1 MRNFAGQ
8 ELATDGPA
16 ARIQAFP
23 GKHEEAA
30 APDGRVFFFYHFTFL

>member
-16 ARIQAFP
+16 ARIQGFQVNNT
-23 GKHEEAA
+23 KAA
-30 APDGRVFFFYHFTFL
+30 APDGPVFFFYHFTFL